1 MRLPAVPFRT
11 LAIALPAFFVL
22 HVLEEA
28 PTFVAWFN
36 AHAEPD
42 ISTPLF
48 LAVNVGG
55 LLITLLVSALAINA
69 RGRATALVATA
80 WVGFLM
86 LANCLLH
93 LTATIVDRAYAP
105 GVVTSLLF
113 YLPFSALWIAAVS
126 REFALSLVTVVAV
139 ALLGGTLMYIH
150 GWLLIFEG
158 SRLF

>member
-28 PTFVAWFN
+28 PGFVAWFN

-42 ISTPLF
+42 ISTSLF

-55 LLITLLVSALAINA
+55 LLITLLVSAVAVNA
-69 RGRATALVATA
+69 RGRATALIATA

-86 LANCLLH
+86 LANGLLH
-93 LTATIVDRAYAP
+93 VTATIVDRAYAP
-105 GVVTSLLF
+105 GVVTSILF
-113 YLPFSALWIAAVS
+113 YLPFSALFIAAVA
-126 REFALSLVTVVAV
+126 REFALPRATVAAV
-139 ALLGGTLMYIH
+139 ALIGGALMFIH